1 MDSLALQLFSDMLTA
16 NFQYNFMKPFDIFKQ
31 CSKLFDLVCQDTSN
45 RINFIV
51 NPLPFILMGYDQSF
65 KLLVCSLI
73 YVVIENQYASD
84 IQVEVSLHK
93 DSSGIEV
100 QLEVDFYNKKISKSS
115 FKSLASNVVNDYT
128 YKKLK
133 KQLTKYNPIML
144 ATGAAV
150 YVLAGKLAI
159 KTVD

>member
-1 MDSLALQLFSDMLTA
+1 M
-16 NFQYNFMKPFDIFKQ
+16 
-31 CSKLFDLVCQDTSN
+31 
-45 RINFIV
+45 
-51 NPLPFILMGYDQSF
+51 
-65 KLLVCSLI
+65 
-73 YVVIENQYASD
+73 
-84 IQVEVSLHK
+84 SLHK